1 VKLISNRF
9 RPPLRETGVTHFIH
23 IPFIEACKE
32 TFENII
38 KTQID
43 PNDQDSLVAVETL
56 HATIMVFRLRSY
68 DDIPKWERILK
79 SIKLRKAKVTLRGV
93 GIFPIKVNTNYTRVL
108 YIKVDG
114 LDEIIHEIVS
124 KSIIEGLVNEK

>member
-1 VKLISNRF
+1 MD
-9 RPPLRETGVTHFIH
+9 
-23 IPFIEACKE
+23 ACRE

-43 PNDQDSLVAVETL
+43 PNDLDSLVPVETL

-68 DDIPKWERILK
+68 YDIPKWERILK
-79 SIKLRKAKVTLRGV
+79 SIKLRKAKVTIRGV
-93 GIFPIKVNTNYTRVL
+93 GIFPIKVNTNYTRVF

-114 LDEIIHEIVS
+114 LDEIIHEVVS
-124 KSIIEGLVNEK
+124 KAISDGLVN